1 MATNSMAPPLKYRW
15 LSVRITGTKAA
26 AAVVA
31 VSVAVV
37 EAVAAEVVVAVLI
50 AAAAVEAVI
59 MIVAAAVV
67 VVAED
72 DLVEAAAEAVEA
84 PVVMFRPAMVI
95 GNAAAAITRTFH
107 GATNAIGESK
117 IRQSNPFVLG
127 FIMLFL
133 YSIDARH
140 LRAMMTAVTRE
151 VVAAAVDLEE
161 VAAVVVMA

>member
-31 VSVAVV
+31 VSVAAV
-37 EAVAAEVVVAVLI
+37 EAVAAAAVVVAVLI

-127 FIMLFL
+127 FIMLFC
-133 YSIDARH
+133 IP
-140 LRAMMTAVTRE
+140 
-151 VVAAAVDLEE
+151 
-161 VAAVVVMA
+161 